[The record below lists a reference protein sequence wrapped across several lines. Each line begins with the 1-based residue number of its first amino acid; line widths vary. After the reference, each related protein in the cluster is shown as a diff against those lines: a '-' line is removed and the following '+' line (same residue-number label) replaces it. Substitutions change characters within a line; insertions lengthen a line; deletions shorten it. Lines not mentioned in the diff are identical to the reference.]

1 MISNRGYLKPFWSRK
16 VSPVAN
22 LGPQRVSFLKNTQ
35 DNFGWKRKGK
45 KDYKYMI
52 INCRYLQIWTLSFV
66 YLYYQYWKVQKLLLM
81 LPFWSMF
88 PFSGFPQLLESP
100 RKTCK
105 SKISSSNL
113 LDFFFKVHNIFPWY
127 LVSGSIKFKTLI
139 VHVYSLLNFSNDLTL
154 VF

>member
-113 LDFFFKVHNIFPWY
+113 LDFFFKVHNIFPY
-127 LVSGSIKFKTLI
+127 LVPGSIKFKTLI